1 MGLPYQTEDYD
12 EVGGG
17 GSGSAS
23 TVNDLGGMNFSSIQN
38 NEMLKRVDADNVG
51 GSDLYST
58 STTSGNQYYNI
69 LYSNV
74 NNNQL
79 GSILL
84 EKNNTTYN
92 VELRPNPS
100 TTNSLIVKE
109 DGTGQAYVG
118 INVLNP
124 EEALDIEGNLELRGG
139 SGKIFFKHPSGLQ
152 KVELD
157 GDQDGAG
164 NGGKF
169 IVKTKVDGGSMTEK
183 LTIDNAGLAT
193 FSGNVNIEGNWSGE
207 GLVNF
212 GSARAQTFNVTSF
225 TAFKT
230 DGDEILGDTTPEPIS
245 CTAYTDSGQKAV
257 IQTTHGSGYH
267 LLSPNGE
274 NIHNHLTTNY
284 EPKFV
289 TDEVH
294 TGTFGAGDNT
304 GSVGYMKMGTI
315 DAALNHQ
322 GIAHSNHFNSTNY
335 ALKQRPDGLTEIN
348 CASGRYILFRTAN
361 SHPPELSLSTNY
373 NIFYG
378 FLTCAGSRD
387 VLLSRI
393 RYDLHADI
401 NGDYW
406 VVPENQSNVPTT
418 VYTTLGLR
426 VDSAIY
432 GSTYYQSSDDRR
444 KHNELKYVDGDG
456 IRIINK
462 LQPLVYEKTEKLYDY
477 GETRPVDDTNYII
490 ESGFIAQEVLKI
502 PELSFAVR
510 GGDYVNEEGENVKQ
524 EYSLDYQ
531 SIWTVA
537 VKAIQELSTEITQLK
552 ERIAQLEA

>member
-12 EVGGG
+12 EVN

-38 NEMLKRVDADNVG
+38 NEMLKRVDADNVS

-58 STTSGNQYYNI
+58 STTLGNQHYNI

-92 VELRPNPS
+92 VELRPNPN

-124 EEALDIEGNLELRGG
+124 EEALDIEGSLELRGG

-183 LTIDNAGLAT
+183 LTIDNTGLAT
-193 FSGNVNIEGNWSGE
+193 FTGNVNIEGNWSGE

-230 DGDEILGDTTPEPIS
+230 DGDEILGDITPEPIS

-257 IQTTHGSGYH
+257 IQTTHASGYH

-274 NIHNHLTTNY
+274 NIHNHLTANY

-322 GIAHSNHFNSTNY
+322 GIAHSDRFDLTNY

-378 FLTCAGSRD
+378 FLTCAGSRG